1 MNHFME
7 MIRTYNTYFF
17 LVLILLSSCVE
28 EIDFEIETFE
38 SALVI
43 EATLTNEEKQQLIL
57 LSRTFQTEADGPS
70 PEQNAIVTV
79 LAGGNNYV
87 FEELVPGR
95 YISTFPFSAQS
106 SIDYILNITTSDGR
120 SYSSSPTQLSP
131 TTQIDAVYAERE
143 TTDEGTNG
151 MSIYVDSFDP
161 SGNSKYYR
169 YSYEETYKIIAPRW
183 VPEDLVLLDEFSC
196 AVDLT
201 PIRPQEERVCYNTVS
216 SSTINQVST
225 NSLTEDRVTRHLVRF
240 IDSEDFIISYRYTI
254 LVHQYIQSR
263 EAYSYFETLNNLAS
277 QGSLFSQIQ
286 PGFFE
291 GNVSSETNPNEK
303 VIGFFDVS
311 SVSSQRIYF
320 NYEDFYPDEPL
331 PPLEY
336 SCNDFELEQFTLSG
350 ACGSLISGLLL
361 DNVVYYSGA
370 SKIKDSI
377 SGEYVT
383 VGPFNM
389 VFKECGDCTSLGINI
404 APDFWID

>member
-1 MNHFME
+1 MK
-7 MIRTYNTYFF
+7 MIKTYNVGLF
-17 LVLILLSSCVE
+17 LAFLFLSSCTE

-43 EATLTNEEKQQLIL
+43 EATITNEEKLQVIL
-57 LSRTFQTEADGPS
+57 LSRTFQTEADGPP

-87 FEELVPGR
+87 FEEQSPGR
-95 YISTFPFSAQS
+95 YVSTADFAAQS
-106 SIDYILNITTSDGR
+106 SIDYVLNITTSNGR
-120 SYSSSPTQLSP
+120 SYTSSPTTLSQ
-131 TTQIDAVYAERE
+131 TTQIDNVYAVRE
-143 TTDEGTNG
+143 AGDEGTNG

-161 SGNSKYYR
+161 TGNSKYYR
-169 YSYEETYKIIAPRW
+169 YAYEETYKIIAPRW
-183 VPEDLVLLDEFSC
+183 VPEDLVLLNEVTC
-196 AVDLT
+196 AVDLRLT
-201 PIRPQEERVCYNTVS
+201 RPQEERVCYNTVLS
-216 SSTINQVST
+216 NTINQVST

-240 IDSEDFIISYRYTI
+240 IDSENFIISHRYTI
-254 LVHQYIQSR
+254 LVNQYIQSR
-263 EAYSYFETLNNLAS
+263 EAYAYFETLNNFAS

-291 GNVSSETNPNEK
+291 GNVSSDSNPNEK

-311 SVSSQRIYF
+311 SVSSQRLYF

-336 SCNDFELEQFTLSG
+336 NCQEFQLEQFTLSG
-350 ACGSLISGLLL
+350 ACGTLIGGLLL

-370 SKIKDSI
+370 RKVKDSI
-377 SGEYVT
+377 TGELVT
-383 VGPFNM
+383 IGPFNM
-389 VFKECGDCTSLGINI
+389 VFKPCGDCTALGNNV